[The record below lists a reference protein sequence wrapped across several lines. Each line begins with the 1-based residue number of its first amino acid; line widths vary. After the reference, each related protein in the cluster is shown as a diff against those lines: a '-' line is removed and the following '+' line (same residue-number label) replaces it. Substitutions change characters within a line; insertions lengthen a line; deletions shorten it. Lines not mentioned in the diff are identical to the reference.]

1 MVTAAG
7 APLVTPLKAELRCFQ
22 AGRYCVDVSRNGRAK
37 YVNRPYSLVPRAC
50 CSGNPLSSSAGDR
63 LCGGGG
69 VGSRNSGDGE
79 LPRPRACAPLLCD
92 SEDTRL
98 GNGASEFSG
107 AKDYHIG
114 SSNGLPCPELSQKIV
129 VAVDIDE
136 VLGNFVSAISQFIA
150 ERYSLH
156 QAVSE
161 YHVYEFAKIWRC
173 SKDEANIRVHEFF
186 ESSYFKTAIHPIPG
200 ARQAIRN
207 LSKVCNMS
215 IVTSRQYAIQD
226 HTIEW
231 INKHYPDLFQEIY
244 FGNHFALN
252 GKSIPKSEICRGK
265 RKSVYSKLLVK
276 GRSIHNVK
284 SSKISQKAMCV
295 GRPYPYLEV
304 QRLFL
309 GNLFGSNTEAHTKSL
324 GAKVLIDDN
333 PGYAIECA
341 EAGIK
346 VLLFDYEN
354 SYPWSKTEFVNG
366 HPLITR
372 VHNWEEVELHLA
384 SWIFPTGNTT
394 SSNFVKEQFL

>member
-69 VGSRNSGDGE
+69 VGSRNSGGDGE
-79 LPRPRACAPLLCD
+79 LPRPRAFAPLLCD
-92 SEDTRL
+92 SEDIRL
-98 GNGASEFSG
+98 GNGASQFSG

-200 ARQAIRN
+200 AQQAIRN

-231 INKHYPDLFQEIY
+231 INKHYPDLFQKIY

-252 GKSIPKSEICRGK
+252 GKSIPKSEICR
-265 RKSVYSKLLVK
+265 
-276 GRSIHNVK
+276 
-284 SSKISQKAMCV
+284 
-295 GRPYPYLEV
+295 
-304 QRLFL
+304 
-309 GNLFGSNTEAHTKSL
+309 SL